1 MGGSAAVLRVRVRYT
16 EAPRTG
22 TDAGTRHGEAAR
34 RLSLGSL
41 KTARRYPTMRVFGV
55 LLIVVLLIVAIV
67 FALWR
72 RREPPAPRR
81 NDSTAEEPSAPVA
94 LPAPAAEDDD
104 EPTGPQP
111 DPAAAA
117 AAQRVHT
124 ALHALAFSATEIT
137 GRIPGDHAR
146 LANEALAAV
155 ETALDEP
162 RYMPRRPNV
171 IPELLRAVNDEDASR
186 RQFSAIISRDP
197 TLTAD
202 LLKIANTAFYRVS
215 DQPVESLDRAV
226 AVLGTQG
233 IRSLVSSAALQ
244 PVFKVPAGQFTRFPG
259 LAWDHAFLSGVAAES
274 LAALA
279 ENEDPFA
286 AQLLA
291 LLMGLGVIVAFRLTY
306 DHYSRE
312 PGLVPDP
319 EVFATMIDRQA
330 APIAR
335 RIAASWDLS
344 ERMITALNDQSSAPV
359 VGPALLSRLGRSLWL
374 GRTLGALALLVREG
388 TLSAADA
395 RDVALAAGVSERL
408 FDRLWLRLSQQ
419 QDG

>member
-1 MGGSAAVLRVRVRYT
+1 
-16 EAPRTG
+16 
-22 TDAGTRHGEAAR
+22 
-34 RLSLGSL
+34 
-41 KTARRYPTMRVFGV
+41 
-55 LLIVVLLIVAIV
+55 
-67 FALWR
+67 
-72 RREPPAPRR
+72 
-81 NDSTAEEPSAPVA
+81 
-94 LPAPAAEDDD
+94 
-104 EPTGPQP
+104 
-111 DPAAAA
+111 
-117 AAQRVHT
+117 
-124 ALHALAFSATEIT
+124 
-137 GRIPGDHAR
+137 
-146 LANEALAAV
+146 
-155 ETALDEP
+155 
-162 RYMPRRPNV
+162 MPRRPNV

-330 APIAR
+330 ALIAR
-335 RIAASWDLS
+335 RIAASWELS
-344 ERMITALNDQSSAPV
+344 DRMITALNDQSSAPV

-395 RDVALAAGVSERL
+395 RDAALAAGVSERL